1 VKSESARALA
11 CAPAAT
17 SSRSLSTA
25 RSVLR
30 VLSLLVERPEGVRA
44 DEVAQAL
51 GKSVSTAYYLLTSLC
66 DEGFAVHESKG
77 LYRPARGLEELTAAA
92 EPESP
97 LHDGL
102 AATVDELFLLTRKRS
117 YLGMVKPGRIEIVAF
132 HGRQGVP
139 RMPGLGSEIRD
150 SAHALAMG
158 KVVLSLLGP
167 GALATYVSR
176 GMRRFTPQTIVT
188 GPELEAELRR
198 VRRDG
203 FAVDREE
210 FDQSF
215 CCIAAPIFDE
225 RRRFVAAIGL
235 STTPHVFDAER
246 DSLSTTVM
254 RVAAGARAAASA
266 NPTTRRPERNRANGN
281 PHRPV
286 RARAQLRPV
295 SVELQVDAKNPRFL
309 RAAEAEPSLEREVA
323 SRQVA
328 ARQRGNQTR
337 SER

>member
-1 VKSESARALA
+1 
-11 CAPAAT
+11 
-17 SSRSLSTA
+17 
-25 RSVLR
+25 VLR
-30 VLSLLVERPEGVRA
+30 VLSMLVERPQGVRA
-44 DEVAQAL
+44 DEVAHGL
-51 GKSVSTAYYLLTSLC
+51 GKSVSTAYYLLNSLC
-66 DEGFAVHESKG
+66 EEGFAVHECQG

-176 GMRRFTPQTIVT
+176 GLRRFTPHTIVT
-188 GPELEAELRR
+188 GPELEAELLR

-210 FDQSF
+210 FDESF

-235 STTPHVFDAER
+235 STTPHVFDTER
-246 DSLSTTVM
+246 QRLSTVVM
-254 RVAAGARAAASA
+254 QVAAGARAAAGA
-266 NPTTRRPERNRANGN
+266 ERELR
-281 PHRPV
+281 RPV
-286 RARAQLRPV
+286 RAHAQLLSV
-295 SVELQVDAKNPRFL
+295 S
-309 RAAEAEPSLEREVA
+309 
-323 SRQVA
+323 
-328 ARQRGNQTR
+328 
-337 SER
+337 

>member
-1 VKSESARALA
+1 MKSESARALA
-11 CAPAAT
+11 RAPAAA

-30 VLSLLVERPEGVRA
+30 VLSLLVQRPEGVRA
-44 DEVAQAL
+44 DEVAQVL

-66 DEGFAVHESKG
+66 EEGFAVHECKG

-97 LHDGL
+97 LHGGL

-167 GALATYVSR
+167 GPLATYVSR
-176 GMRRFTPQTIVT
+176 GMKRFTPATIAT
-188 GPELEAELRR
+188 GPELEADLRR

-225 RRRFVAAIGL
+225 RDRFVAALGL
-235 STTPHVFDAER
+235 SVTPHVFDTQR
-246 DSLSTTVM
+246 DSLARIVM
-254 RVAAGARAAASA
+254 QVAAGARAAAGA
-266 NPTTRRPERNRANGN
+266 NGTSRRPGRPRSNG
-281 PHRPV
+281 HSSRPQ
-286 RARAQLRPV
+286 RTRPQLRSV
-295 SVELQVDAKNPRFL
+295 SVDLQVDAKNPRFL
-309 RAAEAEPSLEREVA
+309 QATRAESSLEREVA